1 MCIRDRAWAAEAL
14 VLLALWRRLDRPA
27 IKYAAL
33 AHLVAVT
40 LRLVVNPNVLGYHER
55 ASTPVFNWIALT
67 YGVPALALFAA
78 WALLRDLEAPRL
90 RPWETGDP
98 KAPVPLAALACA
110 AAGGLVVFA
119 WMNLAIV
126 DAFADGPRLTLD
138 LAHLPARDLTMSL
151 AWAVYAL
158 GLLAIGMRRASA
170 ALRWTSLALVLA
182 TAAKV
187 FLYDLAHLRDLYRV
201 ASLVGLAASLI
212 AISVLYQRFVFEAHK
227 PRLAGRAC

>member
-1 MCIRDRAWAAEAL
+1 MAPVALAACALESWTHVLGDWHRGLLPAAVALLSLAGLWLSRHEESPTPERWHGAVLCGAVTLALGIELGNEWLTMAWAAEAL

-90 RPWETGDP
+90 RPWRPATRRRRSRWRRLR
-98 KAPVPLAALACA
+98 VQPLA
-110 AAGGLVVFA
+110 GWWSSPG
-119 WMNLAIV
+119 
-126 DAFADGPRLTLD
+126 
-138 LAHLPARDLTMSL
+138 
-151 AWAVYAL
+151 
-158 GLLAIGMRRASA
+158 
-170 ALRWTSLALVLA
+170 
-182 TAAKV
+182 
-187 FLYDLAHLRDLYRV
+187 
-201 ASLVGLAASLI
+201 
-212 AISVLYQRFVFEAHK
+212 
-227 PRLAGRAC
+227 